1 MSKTLKIAIA
11 LIVAIF
17 SISAVS
23 AWAETIYLPLIKN
36 DPTPT
41 LTPSPTATNTP
52 TPEPGVEIIDIEYAS
67 QDPQKEYIEIKN
79 KGNSD
84 VKMEDWR
91 IKTETGKRYDFP
103 KFTLREDKTVKIW
116 SGIGTDGSSNLYWGS
131 QVEIWKDSGDCA
143 YLKDADKELIDKYCY

>member
-1 MSKTLKIAIA
+1 MSKKLKFSIA
-11 LIVAIF
+11 LIVAIV
-17 SISAVS
+17 SISAFSVL
-23 AWAETIYLPLIKN
+23 ADTIYLPLIKK

-41 LTPSPTATNTP
+41 ATKTPIPTKTP
-52 TPEPGVEIIDIEYAS
+52 TPEPWVEIIDIEYAS

-91 IKTETGKRYDFP
+91 IKTETGERYDFP
-103 KFTLREDKTVKIW
+103 KFTLREDKKVKIW

-131 QVEIWKDSGDCA
+131 QDEIWIDSGSCA